1 MKSKFYGAIEGGG
14 TKFLCAVID
23 QDNTI
28 LAQERIAT
36 TMPEKTLRACLS
48 FFRQSEYADSLSAL
62 GIACF
67 GPLDPNP
74 ASVNYGKI
82 LATPKPGWA
91 NTDVVGFFNSE
102 LGIPIGFDT
111 DVNAAVLAE
120 AKWGAGSGLSD
131 VVYYTI
137 GTGIGAGAMVNGQLL
152 HGMIHT
158 EMGHVRLP
166 HDFARDPYPGGCP
179 FHGDCFEG
187 LASGPAIE
195 SRWGVPATE
204 LPPDHPAWE
213 LEAEY
218 IALALQGLICTLAP
232 QRIILGGG
240 VMTQKQL
247 FPLIRKKT
255 ASFLNGYI
263 QTKDILEGIEEYIVS
278 PGLGAQSGILGAKA
292 LAEDKLIGFLVG
304 RVPRPPGQF
313 S

>member
-1 MKSKFYGAIEGGG
+1 MKSKVYGAIEGGG

-36 TMPEKTLRACLS
+36 TRPEETVAACLS
-48 FFRQSEYADSLSAL
+48 FFRDSGYAERLNAL

-67 GPLDPNP
+67 GPLDPNRT
-74 ASVNYGKI
+74 SVNYGKI
-82 LATPKPGWA
+82 LATPKPGWE
-91 NTDVVGFFNSE
+91 NTNVVGFFE
-102 LGIPIGFDT
+102 EGLGIPIGFDT

-120 AKWGAGSGLSD
+120 AKWGAGTGLSD

-152 HGMIHT
+152 HGMTHA

-166 HDFARDPYPGGCP
+166 HDQITDPYAGGCP

-195 SRWGVPATE
+195 GRWGIPATE
-204 LPPDHPAWE
+204 LPSDHPAWE
-213 LEAEY
+213 LEANY
-218 IALALQGLICTLAP
+218 IALALQGIICTLSP

-247 FPLIRKKT
+247 FPMIREKT
-255 ASFLNGYI
+255 LCYLNGYI
-263 QTKDILEGIEEYIVS
+263 QTRQIIEGIDEYIVP
-278 PGLGAQSGILGAKA
+278 PGLGTQSGILGAKA
-292 LAEDKLIGFLVG
+292 LAEDRFIGF
-304 RVPRPPGQF
+304 
-313 S
+313 

>member
-1 MKSKFYGAIEGGG
+1 MKAKIYGAIEGGG

-28 LAQERIAT
+28 MAQERIAT
-36 TMPEKTLRACLS
+36 TTPGKTLSACLK
-48 FFRQSEYADSLSAL
+48 FLRQSEYTDSLSAL

-74 ASVNYGKI
+74 NSVNYGKI

-91 NTDVVGFFNSE
+91 NTDVVGFFEEE
-102 LGIPIGFDT
+102 LGVPVGFDT

-120 AKWGAGSGLSD
+120 AKWGAGAGLSD

-137 GTGIGAGAMVNGQLL
+137 GTGIGAGAMVNEQLL
-152 HGMIHT
+152 HGMTHT

-166 HDFARDPYPGGCP
+166 HDLIKDPYAGGCP

-195 SRWGVPATE
+195 ARWGVPASE
-204 LPPDHPAWE
+204 LPMDHPAWE
-213 LEAEY
+213 LEADY
-218 IALALQGLICTLAP
+218 IALALQGLICTLSP

-240 VMTQKQL
+240 VMTQRHL
-247 FPLIRKKT
+247 FPLIQEKT
-255 ASFLNGYI
+255 VRYLNGYI
-263 QTKDILEGIEEYIVS
+263 QTKEILEGIEEYIVP
-278 PGLGAQSGILGAKA
+278 PGLDTQSGILGAKA
-292 LAEDKLIGFLVG
+292 LAEDRL
-304 RVPRPPGQF
+304 
-313 S
+313 SDS

>member
-1 MKSKFYGAIEGGG
+1 MKAKIYGAIEGGG

-28 LAQERIAT
+28 MAQERIAT
-36 TMPEKTLRACLS
+36 TTPGKTLSACLK
-48 FFRQSEYADSLSAL
+48 FLRQSEYTDSLSAL

-74 ASVNYGKI
+74 NSVNYGKI

-91 NTDVVGFFNSE
+91 NTDVVGFFEEE
-102 LGIPIGFDT
+102 LGVPVGFDT

-120 AKWGAGSGLSD
+120 AKWGAGAGLSD

-137 GTGIGAGAMVNGQLL
+137 GTGIGAGAMVNEQLL
-152 HGMIHT
+152 HGMTHT

-166 HDFARDPYPGGCP
+166 HDLIKDPYAGGCP

-195 SRWGVPATE
+195 ARWGVPASE
-204 LPPDHPAWE
+204 LPMDHPAWE
-213 LEAEY
+213 LEADY
-218 IALALQGLICTLAP
+218 IALALQGLICTLSP

-240 VMTQKQL
+240 VMTQRQL
-247 FPLIRKKT
+247 FPLIQEKT
-255 ASFLNGYI
+255 VRYLNGYI
-263 QTKDILEGIEEYIVS
+263 QTKEILEGIEEYIVP
-278 PGLGAQSGILGAKA
+278 PGLDTQSGILGAKA
-292 LAEDKLIGFLVG
+292 LAEDRL
-304 RVPRPPGQF
+304 
-313 S
+313 SDS